1 MAPVRA
7 ACIAAGSLSL
17 TAVAAASTSAEAE
30 IAAFRAEA
38 RHPQDGPHV
47 DLRYRLEA
55 TEFVTE
61 ISMNL
66 VFLDWMIEAP
76 REDAERIDP
85 AELGAIAPRIEAYCR
100 AQLPVVIDGVT
111 VAPAVRA
118 LAINDPDP
126 VLLPLFPLSGWR
138 GLRKI
143 SWELAYPLPN
153 AAETP
158 RSISVVWAA
167 YPPDLLS
174 ILPSKPPIVIA
185 TEWSAGGLRTLFEL
199 TRDEPGY
206 TWHRPD
212 GGIAARLVSV
222 PGPPTPR
229 PLVPAWATLSI
240 AVFAVAFGAA
250 AAARRGPKVA
260 LGSGLLAAAVVLV
273 VRPSGPAFLAFGTRL
288 PDAIDEASA
297 RETFE
302 SLQRNLYRAFD
313 YETEGAVY
321 DALAYSVSGEL
332 LEETYLGVRRSLV
345 MEEEG
350 GAMSRVVAVRPV
362 ATRLVS
368 QGELAIEGADRDAGS
383 RVAAFKVEATWQ
395 VDGRVTHWGHSH
407 DRTNEYDGR
416 FTVIATADGWRIH
429 DAEVT
434 RQERV
439 DAAAPE
445 PGAIEIPPEDA
456 EL

>member
-1 MAPVRA
+1 MSPGLA
-7 ACIAAGSLSL
+7 ACIAAGSVSL
-17 TAVAAASTSAEAE
+17 TAVAGASTAFGAETEAIRE
-30 IAAFRAEA
+30 AA

-66 VFLDWMIEAP
+66 VFLDWMMEVP
-76 REDAERIDP
+76 REDPERIDP
-85 AELGAIAPRIEAYCR
+85 AELAAIAPRIEAYCR
-100 AQLPVVIDGVT
+100 AQLPVTVDGAA
-111 VAPAVRA
+111 VAPVLRE

-138 GLRKI
+138 GLRKV
-143 SWELAYPLPN
+143 SWELAYPLPPS
-153 AAETP
+153 AEGP
-158 RSISVVWAA
+158 RAISVVWSA

-212 GGIAARLVSV
+212 GGIAARLAAV
-222 PGPPTPR
+222 PEPPMPK
-229 PLVPAWATLSI
+229 PLVPAWATLSV
-240 AVFAVAFGAA
+240 ALFAVAFGAA
-250 AAARRGPKVA
+250 AAARRGPRVA

-273 VRPSGPAFLAFGTRL
+273 VRPAGPSFLAFGTRA
-288 PDAIDEASA
+288 PDAIDDRSA

-313 YETEGAVY
+313 YESEGAVY
-321 DALAYSVSGEL
+321 DALAYSVTGGL
-332 LEETYLGVRRSLV
+332 LEETYLGVRRALV

-362 ATRLVS
+362 ATRLSS
-368 QGELAIEGADRDAGS
+368 QGEITLEDGARA
-383 RVAAFKVEATWQ
+383 RAFTVDATWR

-416 FTVIATADGWRIH
+416 FTVAATADGWRIH
-429 DAEVT
+429 DAEIT

-439 DAAAPE
+439 DSGAEAPT
-445 PGAIEIPPEDA
+445 PQTSPEDE

>member
-1 MAPVRA
+1 MSPVRA
-7 ACIAAGSLSL
+7 ACIAAASLSL
-17 TAVAAASTSAEAE
+17 TAHSGASEPVWAESAALHTG
-30 IAAFRAEA
+30 F

-55 TEFVTE
+55 SEFVTTV
-61 ISMNL
+61 SMNL
-66 VFLDWMIEAP
+66 VFLDWMIDAP
-76 REDAERIDP
+76 REDPERIDP
-85 AELGAIAPRIEAYCR
+85 AELAAIAPLIEAYCR
-100 AQLPVVIDGVT
+100 AQLPVVVDGASI
-111 VAPAVRA
+111 APVLRE

-138 GLRKI
+138 GLRKV
-143 SWELAYPLPN
+143 SWELAYPLPPSK
-153 AAETP
+153 EGP
-158 RSISVVWAA
+158 RSISVVWSA

-206 TWHRPD
+206 TWHRPG
-212 GGIAARLVSV
+212 GGIAGRLVSV
-222 PGPPTPR
+222 PEPPLPKPR
-229 PLVPAWATLSI
+229 VPAWATLSV

-250 AAARRGPKVA
+250 ALARRGPRVA

-273 VRPSGPAFLAFGTRL
+273 VRPAGPSFLALGTRL
-288 PDAIDEASA
+288 PDAIDERSA
-297 RETFE
+297 QETFE

-313 YETEGAVY
+313 YESEGAVY
-321 DALAYSVSGEL
+321 DALAYSVTGEL
-332 LEETYLGVRRSLV
+332 LEETYLGVRRALV

-362 ATRLVS
+362 ATRLAS
-368 QGELAIEGADRDAGS
+368 QGE
-383 RVAAFKVEATWQ
+383 VALEDGTRARAFTVDATWQ

-416 FTVIATADGWRIH
+416 FTVAATADGWRIH

-439 DAAAPE
+439 DDGAA
-445 PGAIEIPPEDA
+445 EIPPEDA

>member
-1 MAPVRA
+1 MSPGLA
-7 ACIAAGSLSL
+7 ACIAAGFISL
-17 TAVAAASTSAEAE
+17 TAVAGGSTAHGAETEVNHSA
-30 IAAFRAEA
+30 A

-47 DLRYRLEA
+47 DLRYRLET

-66 VFLDWMIEAP
+66 VFLDWMIEVP
-76 REDAERIDP
+76 REDPERIDP
-85 AELGAIAPRIEAYCR
+85 AELAAIAPRIEAYCG
-100 AQLPVVIDGVT
+100 AQLPVVIDGLT
-111 VAPAVRA
+111 VPPVLRE
-118 LAINDPDP
+118 LTINDPDP

-138 GLRKI
+138 GLRKV
-143 SWELAYPLPN
+143 SWELAYPLPPST
-153 AAETP
+153 EGP
-158 RSISVVWAA
+158 RAISVVWSA

-212 GGIAARLVSV
+212 GGIAARLAAV

-229 PLVPAWATLSI
+229 ALVPAWATLAL
-240 AVFAVAFGAA
+240 AVFTVAFAAA
-250 AAARRGPKVA
+250 AAARRGPRVA
-260 LGSGLLAAAVVLV
+260 LGSGLVAAAVVLV
-273 VRPSGPAFLAFGTRL
+273 VRPTGPSFLAFGTRAA
-288 PDAIDEASA
+288 DAIDDRSA
-297 RETFE
+297 KETFE

-313 YETEGAVY
+313 YESEGAVY
-321 DALAYSVSGEL
+321 DALAYSVTGGL
-332 LEETYLGVRRSLV
+332 LEETYLGVRRALV

-362 ATRLVS
+362 ATRLAS
-368 QGELAIEGADRDAGS
+368 QGEIMLDDGARAP
-383 RVAAFKVEATWQ
+383 AFTVDATWQ

-416 FTVIATADGWRIH
+416 FTVVTTADGWRIH
-429 DAEVT
+429 DAEFT

-439 DAAAPE
+439 DTDTAPV
-445 PGAIEIPPEDA
+445 PQLSPEDE